1 MLRAMP
7 HYSPWRI
14 LAAVLGLL
22 VAAYV
27 AVDGILA
34 PYTHTA
40 GGGSPSAVQL
50 TQLYTGDALLLGVAA
65 LALLC
70 IYTATRRD

>member
-14 LAAVLGLL
+14 LAAILGLL

-34 PYTHTA
+34 PYTNTA
-40 GGGSPSAVQL
+40 GGGPPSAVQL